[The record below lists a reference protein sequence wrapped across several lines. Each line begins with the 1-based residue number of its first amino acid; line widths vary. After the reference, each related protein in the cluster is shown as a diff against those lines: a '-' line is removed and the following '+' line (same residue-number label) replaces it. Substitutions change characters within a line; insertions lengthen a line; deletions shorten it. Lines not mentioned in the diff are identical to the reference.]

1 MKSHRSRGGRM
12 RDIKFRVYDKHLKV
26 IRDVVYIDFD
36 NKEIMYWIDDEQ
48 NMGIVRSFDES
59 G

>member
-1 MKSHRSRGGRM
+1 M
-12 RDIKFRVYDKHLKV
+12 REIKFRVYDKHLKV
-26 IRDVVYIDFD
+26 IRDVAYIDFD

-48 NMGIVRSFDES
+48 NMDIVRSFNES